1 MVTDGTSKNVTD
13 FYVCKRQCTS
23 IVPTNT
29 DYWDKLSDMGPIY
42 TDVLVAMKAYIKEL
56 TAEEVIITDNENI
69 VAGMTSGNSDKVS
82 SQGDVRIWA
91 GTNDKN
97 ASNIAEAPFTVT
109 DKGVLTCR
117 GNDGNIVLKDGTI
130 YFIVGGTE
138 YKLGITNGKPDWVN
152 SSGADF
158 VETWYRKQ
166 EINKNIKFS
175 ASGSF
180 SVKDNVYYTDGTM
193 HDTVSGTYYER
204 VSYGRCLYGI
214 GSKIFLAFDNY
225 LGVEVY
231 KKATFNNGVKTING
245 IVAISGFASAL
256 SIPGDSNPGKVNIN
270 TDRRQWCSIEK

>member
-82 SQGDVRIWA
+82 SQGNVRIWA

-130 YFIVGGTE
+130 YFIVGGVE
-138 YKLGITNGKPDWVN
+138 YKLGITNGRPDWIN
-152 SSGADF
+152 SSGADNT
-158 VETWYRKQ
+158 ETWYQKR
-166 EINKNIKFS
+166 ESNTNI
-175 ASGSF
+175 SF
-180 SVKDNVYYTDGTM
+180 S
-193 HDTVSGTYYER
+193 
-204 VSYGRCLYGI
+204 
-214 GSKIFLAFDNY
+214 
-225 LGVEVY
+225 
-231 KKATFNNGVKTING
+231 
-245 IVAISGFASAL
+245 
-256 SIPGDSNPGKVNIN
+256 
-270 TDRRQWCSIEK
+270 